1 MEDSMTERTSSL
13 ASRTVQ
19 HREWVRGAF
28 VKFKSDIDLL
38 EKPALSWCTKE
49 RCEQIVAMQEARGL
63 SFNTE
68 IQPSDLP
75 QAPEWAYQIRYFR

>member
-1 MEDSMTERTSSL
+1 MEDSMTE
-13 ASRTVQ
+13 Q
-19 HREWVRGAF
+19 H
-28 VKFKSDIDLL
+28 DQ
-38 EKPALSWCTKE
+38 KPAITWTTRE

-63 SFNTE
+63 SFKTE